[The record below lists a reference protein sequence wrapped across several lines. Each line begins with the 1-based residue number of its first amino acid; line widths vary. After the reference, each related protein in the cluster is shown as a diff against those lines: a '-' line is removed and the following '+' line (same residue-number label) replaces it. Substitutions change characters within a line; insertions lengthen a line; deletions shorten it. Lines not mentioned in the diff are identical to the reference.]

1 MREDGGGRRVMS
13 NRSAMEM
20 SLNIRIKWDM
30 QEKEAWA
37 TSLQWKE
44 MRT

>member
-13 NRSAMEM
+13 NRSALEM

-30 QEKEAWA
+30 QEKRHG
-37 TSLQWKE
+37 QQVYNGK
-44 MRT
+44 R